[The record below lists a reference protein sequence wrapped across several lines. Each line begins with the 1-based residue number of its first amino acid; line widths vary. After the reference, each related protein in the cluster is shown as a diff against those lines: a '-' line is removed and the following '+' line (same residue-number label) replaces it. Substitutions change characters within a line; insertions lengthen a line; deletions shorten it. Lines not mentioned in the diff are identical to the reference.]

1 MEDMSFYE
9 DELFNMLIEEAAN
22 EYIDTNMN
30 DLLKSENI
38 RALIIKAFKE
48 GFVAN
53 EISEIYAILNGTCN
67 FILTKMKKIM
77 IFGSILCY
85 VIKVCLQFLNRK

>member
-38 RALIIKAFKE
+38 RALIIKAFKDGVKWKE
-48 GFVAN
+48 QN
-53 EISEIYAILNGTCN
+53 H
-67 FILTKMKKIM
+67 K
-77 IFGSILCY
+77 
-85 VIKVCLQFLNRK
+85 